1 MILVT
6 GGSGYV
12 GSNIVH
18 KLVDAGKRVRVM
30 VYNRTRAEREGR
42 LAHLPVE

>member
-12 GSNIVH
+12 GSHTV
-18 KLVDAGKRVRVM
+18 KRLASQDRPVRVL
-30 VYNRTRAEREGR
+30 VHNRARAEQAERPDNE
-42 LAHLPVE
+42 LN